1 MIQQE
6 EWYDLPAGS
15 GAAVRAISTTTTTT
29 LPPSRSSRRREKSS
43 VHRTK
48 KISRTLALKCYK
60 LEPSDL
66 EGLLSAESPFNDI
79 AKSYNR
85 HEPLPLYTRE
95 PLSTRVGS
103 APEKTNTPPPPPSL
117 PPITE
122 MYRQVPAQLEML
134 EQEFISLHCKWLW
147 DAATRVLSFP
157 SNIPSHEWCHL
168 TQSEKMVALSAL
180 LPFAGTYPRRPPY
193 PPPPS
198 PSFDVFH
205 EVLAFSSMRAR
216 LVLHEFFGGR
226 RLWFWDADHMV
237 ELFRAL
243 IGIIE
248 AHGCGEDGWASARW
262 EVYDAVRFPFAIIY
276 EVVKLLT
283 QHSTHL
289 DGLLYRNG
297 RWYDGATDWLRGNME
312 LPGEHMMTTRQDN
325 RSTVGRE
332 YNSLLPR
339 DYM

>member
-1 MIQQE
+1 
-6 EWYDLPAGS
+6 
-15 GAAVRAISTTTTTT
+15 
-29 LPPSRSSRRREKSS
+29 
-43 VHRTK
+43 
-48 KISRTLALKCYK
+48 
-60 LEPSDL
+60 
-66 EGLLSAESPFNDI
+66 
-79 AKSYNR
+79 
-85 HEPLPLYTRE
+85 
-95 PLSTRVGS
+95 
-103 APEKTNTPPPPPSL
+103 
-117 PPITE
+117 

-180 LPFAGTYPRRPPY
+180 LPFAGTYPRRPTYPY
-193 PPPPS
+193 FSPPSS
-198 PSFDVFH
+198 PSFDAFR
-205 EVLAFSSMRAR
+205 EVLALSSMRAR

-237 ELFRAL
+237 DLFRAL

-248 AHGCGEDGWASARW
+248 AHGCGEEGWASARW
-262 EVYDAVRFPFAIIY
+262 EVYDA
-276 EVVKLLT
+276 
-283 QHSTHL
+283 HSTHL

-312 LPGEHMMTTRQDN
+312 LPGEHVMTTRQDN

-339 DYM
+339 DCM